1 MVGDGSAM
9 YSIQALWTAAHLQL
23 PITYVICNNNGYRI
37 IKQRMLAFHGNR
49 NFTGMEFRDPA
60 IDYAA
65 MAGSMGG
72 TAERIVRPEDFEPA
86 MSRALRHHGPVV
98 LDVVVDGRV

>member
-1 MVGDGSAM
+1 
-9 YSIQALWTAAHLQL
+9 
-23 PITYVICNNNGYRI
+23 
-37 IKQRMLAFHGNR
+37 
-49 NFTGMEFRDPA
+49 
-60 IDYAA
+60 
-65 MAGSMGG
+65 MGV